1 MFNLPVYFLKSE
13 LDAPD
18 TGGQG
23 VLVQVFLCR
32 QLLIGHPF
40 QIQPFQQIQIFLGDQ
55 TFQFQVGPRRR
66 LEGLVGQRGLG
77 PGAGGRPTA
86 GRRGSCFGPRCL
98 PCCTA
103 SRRDWGWRTGPPIWT
118 RQWQTPPGPPPP
130 PAQDRMSGRSW
141 SEGFGR
147 TRPICCNGRRN
158 QGFYLPGNELHF
170 GCGHGGTL
178 LFFLL
183 P

>member
-40 QIQPFQQIQIFLGDQ
+40 QIQPFQQIQLFLGDQ
-55 TFQFQVGPRRR
+55 TLQFQVGPRRW

-77 PGAGGRPTA
+77 LEQAGGPLLVGADHVSDHVVYRVVQPAGGIGAGKQVLP
-86 GRRGSCFGPRCL
+86 FGPGNGKRL
-98 PCCTA
+98 LD
-103 SRRDWGWRTGPPIWT
+103 RLLRPPRIG
-118 RQWQTPPGPPPP
+118 RLGVPGQKGLGVPDQF
-130 PAQDRMSGRSW
+130 AVMGA
-141 SEGFGR
+141 E
-147 TRPICCNGRRN
+147 
-158 QGFYLPGNELHF
+158 QGLYLPGNELHF